1 MDYGEENRHHS
12 RRNLT
17 VKRTWGRYDHFDLF
31 TSQLLPLY
39 TYHVIIAQDGHDY
52 FRLGKI
58 GRQAE
63 ELMQNKEMERS
74 IIIGVPYENVTE
86 RRNTY
91 HPDGPKFEAYKRFLA
106 NELVPYIDEHYPT
119 YQVGSGRT
127 FIGDSLGATISL
139 MTALDYPSLF
149 GGLILQSPY
158 VDESVLQA
166 VKQSSSLAHY
176 AIIHQIGLEETAVK
190 TTDGQVLDFIQ
201 PNEELKVLLEK
212 SGADY
217 LFETFEGDHK
227 WTFWQPLISPSLKR
241 MLPYSLIN

>member
-1 MDYGEENRHHS
+1 MVKKTGIIQEETLHS
-12 RRNLT
+12 KELGADMT
-17 VKRTWGRYDHFDLF
+17 
-31 TSQLLPLY
+31 LLIYLPVNYSPLY

-74 IIIGVPYENVTE
+74 IIIGIPYENVTE

-91 HPDGPKFEAYKRFLA
+91 HPDGTKFEAYKRFLA
-106 NELVPYIDEHYPT
+106 NELVPYIDTHYPT
-119 YQVGSGRT
+119 YQIGSGRT

-139 MTALDYPSLF
+139 MTAIDYPSLF

-158 VDESVLQA
+158 VDDSVLEA
-166 VKQSSSLAHY
+166 VKQSTALSHY

-201 PNEELKVLLEK
+201 PNDDLKALLEQ

-227 WTFWQPLISPSLKR
+227 WTFWQPLIAPSLKR

>member
-1 MDYGEENRHHS
+1 MVKKTGIIQEETLQSKELGADMTILIYLPVNYS
-12 RRNLT
+12 
-17 VKRTWGRYDHFDLF
+17 
-31 TSQLLPLY
+31 PLY

-74 IIIGVPYENVTE
+74 IIIGVPYESVTE

-91 HPDGPKFEAYKRFLA
+91 HPDGTKFEAYKRFLA
-106 NELVPYIDEHYPT
+106 NELIPYIDKHYPT
-119 YQVGSGRT
+119 YQIGSGRT

-139 MTALDYPSLF
+139 MTAIDYPSLF

-158 VDESVLQA
+158 VDESVLEA
-166 VKQSSSLAHY
+166 VKQSTALSHY

-190 TTDGQVLDFIQ
+190 TTDGQVLDFVQ
-201 PNEELKVLLEK
+201 PNEDLKALLEQT
-212 SGADY
+212 GADY

-227 WTFWQPLISPSLKR
+227 WTFWQPLIAPSLKR